1 MSLRL
6 LCSTLLVFALVTP
19 SLASA
24 VDAEVSYAT
33 RLGKKNRV
41 YVDVENG
48 SDTNIRVTSMVVVF
62 YDKGKTILE
71 KSTIPCEADCAVDA
85 RDAGSFGPIDGPDGW
100 HTVKV
105 TNVLYE
111 DVEAEEAEEF
121 EPEPVVRSKGALR
134 PRRSSGAPAEEPAPQ
149 PRTAPRSTTTPKAPA
164 PSNPGPPPAPIP
176 TDGKR
181 ESLDG
186 YAEWRRDGLLIVD
199 GQRVRFGAGAK
210 FKGSKEVKTFS
221 DIPLGHEVKV
231 KGRRDAQGVLIA
243 DEVETKQNGDALFE
257 GDLRTAFDEMEQ
269 KYLSERRM
277 YEEGENGKRE
287 DYGRLYTSGERVDRV
302 RGILDRLIP
311 GYLAERD
318 FRIYV
323 VENKEWNA
331 MAAPNDSLYIFTGLL
346 DDMDDDE
353 VAIILGHELA
363 HATHEHS
370 RKGFKKTMLIQ
381 LAALGIAAIA
391 EEAVDG
397 KNKRQVIQVAALLG
411 ASAWSSG
418 YGRGHEDQADRVGMR
433 YANEAG
439 FDVRKGP
446 RVWNRFAEKYGN
458 DPKLLNFFF
467 SDHSV
472 AQDRARNLNRELV
485 LNYRR

>member
-6 LCSTLLVFALVTP
+6 LCSSLLVLALATP
-19 SLASA
+19 PLASA
-24 VDAEVSYAT
+24 ADGEVSYAT

-48 SDTNIRVTSMVVVF
+48 SEANIQVTSMVVVF
-62 YDKGKTILE
+62 YDRDKAILE
-71 KSTIPCEADCAVDA
+71 KSTIPCDADCAVDA

-111 DVEAEEAEEF
+111 EAEET
-121 EPEPVVRSKGALR
+121 
-134 PRRSSGAPAEEPAPQ
+134 APQ
-149 PRTAPRSTTTPKAPA
+149 PKPAPRSTTAPKAPPA
-164 PSNPGPPPAPIP
+164 SSPGPPPVPIP
-176 TDGKR
+176 IDGKR
-181 ESLDG
+181 ESFDG
-186 YAEWRRDGLLIVD
+186 YAEWWRDDLLIVD
-199 GQRVRFGAGAK
+199 GQRVRLGAGAK

-221 DIPLGHEVKV
+221 DIPLGHEVRV

-257 GDLRTAFDEMEQ
+257 GDLRTAFDEREQ

-277 YEEGENGKRE
+277 YEEGDNGQRA
-287 DYGRLYTSGERVDRV
+287 DYGRLYTRGEHVDRV

-397 KNKRQVIQVAALLG
+397 KNKRQVIQVAAMLG
-411 ASAWSSG
+411 ASAWANG

-433 YANEAG
+433 YANEGG

-446 RVWNRFAEKYGN
+446 RLWNRFAERYGN

-467 SDHSV
+467 SNHSV
-472 AQDRARNLNRELV
+472 AQDRARNLNRELA